1 MTTTEKAEYDNLCLL
16 WHATEPMTA
25 AQTAR
30 MNELHEKTLPKKVE
44 IFSHGGGT
52 QSAAITALIVQGKL
66 PKPDFVCIVDT
77 ERERQSTWD
86 YLDAVIRPA
95 LLTVGL
101 DVHRIRKSEYGSKPP
116 HGFDFL
122 SHNENT
128 VLIPA
133 FTSQTDQTGK
143 MPGFCSKTWKVE
155 TMRRYCRES
164 LDVPSAQQKQWI
176 GFSLDESRRAVRMM
190 KGEEYQ
196 AGLIRFPLI
205 HDVPLRR
212 QAAIAVVEKM
222 GWPTPP
228 RSACWMC
235 PNQGDHEWR
244 DLKANAPDEFAAA
257 CALEKEVQAVDPH
270 AWFHKSCVPLGE
282 VDFTAPDDLFD
293 RACSSG
299 GCFT

>member
-1 MTTTEKAEYDNLCLL
+1 MTTTERTEYDALCLL
-16 WHATEPMTA
+16 WHATEPMTEE
-25 AQTAR
+25 QTAR
-30 MNELHEKTLPKKVE
+30 MNELHEKTMPKKVE

-95 LLTVGL
+95 LLTAGL
-101 DVHRIRKSEYGSKPP
+101 EVHRIRVAEWATNGTYFSKD
-116 HGFDFL
+116 GNSL
-122 SHNENT
+122 
-128 VLIPA
+128 LLPA
-133 FTSQTDQTGK
+133 FTNQAGDVGK
-143 MPGFCSKTWKVE
+143 LTGFCSSKWKVE
-155 TMRRYCRES
+155 TMARYFRA
-164 LDVPSAQQKQWI
+164 LGITTKNQRKWI

-190 KGEEYQ
+190 NSDEYK

-244 DLKANAPDEFAAA
+244 DLKANSPAEFAAA
-257 CALEKEVQAVDPH
+257 CALEKEVQKKDPF
-270 AWFHKSCVPLGE
+270 AWFHSSCVPLGE

-299 GCFT
+299 DCLT

>member
-1 MTTTEKAEYDNLCLL
+1 
-16 WHATEPMTA
+16 
-25 AQTAR
+25 
-30 MNELHEKTLPKKVE
+30 MNKPVE

-52 QSAAITALIVQGKL
+52 QSAAITALIVQGRL

-95 LLTVGL
+95 LASVGL
-101 DVHRIRKSEYGSKPP
+101 EVHRIKNSEWASIPE
-116 HGFDFL
+116 HGMNWL
-122 SHNENT
+122 SHNRNT
-128 VLIPA
+128 LLLPA
-133 FTSQTDQTGK
+133 FTNQTDGEVGK
-143 MPGFCSKTWKVE
+143 LSGFCSMRWKVE
-155 TMRRYCRES
+155 TKNRYIREA
-164 LDVPSAQQKQWI
+164 LQIPTKMQRNWI
-176 GFSLDESRRAVRMM
+176 GFSLDEARRAIRMM
-190 KGEEYQ
+190 DGEEYK

-205 HDVPLRR
+205 HDVPLKRR
-212 QAAIAVVEKM
+212 AAIQIVESM

-228 RSACWMC
+228 RSACYMC

-244 DLKANAPDEFAAA
+244 DLKANSPAEFAAA
-257 CALEKEVQAVDPH
+257 CELEKEVQKVDPF

-282 VDFTAPDDLFD
+282 VDFSMPEDLFTD